1 VHLLAAGD
9 SARSQVRWFD
19 RVAAAAVFRYAARAL
34 TEVRMQDLKQF
45 VVDIPDFPQPGILF
59 RDISPLL
66 RRHFGATIESV
77 EGLFTEQEWDAVDA
91 VAGIES
97 RGFILASALA
107 ERRGKG
113 FVPIRK
119 KGKLPPPVVDIA
131 YELEY
136 GTGVLEMQAGQG
148 RLLLVDDVLATGG
161 TLAASATLSRQA
173 GYIVQGVGVLID
185 IGMAPGFRCGDHV
198 PRIVL
203 QYG

>member
-1 VHLLAAGD
+1 
-9 SARSQVRWFD
+9 
-19 RVAAAAVFRYAARAL
+19 
-34 TEVRMQDLKQF
+34 MQELKEL
-45 VVDIPDFPQPGILF
+45 VSEIPDFPKPGILF

-66 RRHFGATIESV
+66 RERFSATIAAV
-77 EGLFTEQEWDAVDA
+77 EALFSEDEWRRVDA

-119 KGKLPPPVVDIA
+119 KGKLPPPVVDRS
-131 YELEY
+131 YDLEY

-161 TLAASATLSRQA
+161 TLAASMVLSRQA
-173 GYIVQGVGVLID
+173 GYVVQGIGVLID
-185 IGMAPGFRCGDHV
+185 IGIAPGFRCEDHV